1 MDFMTYTKLGFT
13 TLTEEQ
19 FEEQFNGQ
27 YNDAKLLIDNL
38 TNDYY
43 VMHDVSDDLSSDV
56 PFLVYRATQYQKA
69 IVYQC
74 EFAIASGASTIYEQK
89 AGDLKTVSV
98 GRTSLSM
105 DGNSISDATY
115 GNTGVVTTAV
125 DLLIR
130 TGLLYRGV
138 RAW

>member
-1 MDFMTYTKLGFT
+1 MDFATYTKLGFT

-19 FEEQFNGQ
+19 FKGQ

-43 VMHDVSDDLSSDV
+43 VMNDVSDDLSSDV

-69 IVYQC
+69 IAYQC
-74 EFAIASGASTIYEQK
+74 EFAVASGASTIYEQK

-98 GRTSLSM
+98 GRTSLST
-105 DGNSISDATY
+105 DGNSINDATY

-125 DLLIR
+125 DLLAR

>member
-1 MDFMTYTKLGFT
+1 MDFATYTKLGFT

-19 FEEQFNGQ
+19 FKSQ

-69 IVYQC
+69 IADQC
-74 EFAIASGASTIYEQK
+74 EFAVASGASTIYEQK
-89 AGDLKTVSV
+89 AGNLKSVSV
-98 GRTSLSM
+98 GRTSLST

-115 GNTGVVTTAV
+115 GNTSVVTTAV
-125 DLLIR
+125 DLLVR

>member
-13 TLTEEQ
+13 TLT
-19 FEEQFNGQ
+19 EEQFNGQ

-43 VMHDVSDDLSSDV
+43 VMQDVSDDLSSDV
-56 PFLVYRATQYQKA
+56 PFLVFRATQYQKA
-69 IVYQC
+69 IAYQC
-74 EFAIASGASTIYEQK
+74 EFAVASGASTIYEQK
-89 AGDLKTVSV
+89 AGNLKTVSV
-98 GRTSLSM
+98 GRTSLST

-125 DLLIR
+125 DLLAR

>member
-1 MDFMTYTKLGFT
+1 MDFATYNRLGFT

-19 FEEQFNGQ
+19 FKGQ

-43 VMHDVSDDLSSDV
+43 VMNDVSDDLSSDV
-56 PFLVYRATQYQKA
+56 PFIVYRATQYQKA
-69 IVYQC
+69 IAYQC
-74 EFAIASGASTIYEQK
+74 EFAAASGASTIYEQK
-89 AGDLKTVSV
+89 ADNLKTVSV
-98 GRTSLSM
+98 GRTSLST

-125 DLLIR
+125 DLLAK

-138 RAW
+138 MAW

>member
-1 MDFMTYTKLGFT
+1 MDFATYTKLGFT

-19 FEEQFNGQ
+19 FKNQS
-27 YNDAKLLIDNL
+27 NDAKLLIDNL

-43 VMHDVSDDLSSDV
+43 VTHDVSDDLSSDV

-69 IVYQC
+69 IAYQC
-74 EFAIASGASTIYEQK
+74 EFAADSGASTIYEQK
-89 AGDLKTVSV
+89 ADNLKTVSV
-98 GRTSLSM
+98 GRTSLST

-115 GNTGVVTTAV
+115 GNTGVVTTVV
-125 DLLIR
+125 DLLAR

>member
-1 MDFMTYTKLGFT
+1 MDFATYTSLGFT

-19 FEEQFNGQ
+19 FRGQ
-27 YNDAKLLIDNL
+27 CNDAKLLIDNL

-43 VMHDVSDDLSSDV
+43 VMNDVSDDLSSDV

-69 IVYQC
+69 IAYQC

-89 AGDLKTVSV
+89 AGNLKTVSV
-98 GRTSLSM
+98 GRTSLST

-125 DLLIR
+125 DLLAR

-138 RAW
+138 REW

>member
-1 MDFMTYTKLGFT
+1 MDFATYTRLGFT

-19 FEEQFNGQ
+19 FKDQ

-43 VMHDVSDDLSSDV
+43 VMHDVSDDLSSEV

-69 IVYQC
+69 IAYQC
-74 EFAIASGASTIYEQK
+74 EFAVASGASTIYEQK
-89 AGDLKTVSV
+89 ADNLKTVSV
-98 GRTSLSM
+98 GRTSLST

-125 DLLIR
+125 DLLAR

>member
-1 MDFMTYTKLGFT
+1 MDFA

-19 FEEQFNGQ
+19 FKDQ

-43 VMHDVSDDLSSDV
+43 VMNDVSDDLSSDV
-56 PFLVYRATQYQKA
+56 PFFVYRATQYQKA
-69 IVYQC
+69 IAYQC
-74 EFAIASGASTIYEQK
+74 EFAVTSGASTIYEQK
-89 AGDLKTVSV
+89 ADNLKTVSV
-98 GRTSLSM
+98 GRTSLST

-125 DLLIR
+125 DLLAR

>member
-1 MDFMTYTKLGFT
+1 MDFMTYTKLGFA
-13 TLTEEQ
+13 TLT
-19 FEEQFNGQ
+19 EEQFNGQ

-56 PFLVYRATQYQKA
+56 PFIVYRATQYQKA
-69 IVYQC
+69 IAYQC
-74 EFAIASGASTIYEQK
+74 EFAVASGASTIYEQK

-98 GRTSLSM
+98 GRTSLSI

-125 DLLIR
+125 DLLARI
-130 TGLLYRGV
+130 GLLYRGV
-138 RAW
+138 RSW

>member
-19 FEEQFNGQ
+19 FNGQ
-27 YNDAKLLIDNL
+27 YSDAKLLIDNL
-38 TNDYY
+38 TNDHY
-43 VMHDVSDDLSSDV
+43 VMQDVSDDLSSDV
-56 PFLVYRATQYQKA
+56 PFLVFRATQSQKA
-69 IVYQC
+69 IAYQC
-74 EFAIASGASTIYEQK
+74 EFAVASGASTIYEQK
-89 AGDLKTVSV
+89 AGNLKTVSV
-98 GRTSLSM
+98 GRTSLST

-125 DLLIR
+125 DLLVR

-138 RAW
+138 RSW

>member
-1 MDFMTYTKLGFT
+1 MDFTTYTKLGFT
-13 TLTEEQ
+13 ALTEEQ
-19 FEEQFNGQ
+19 FTAQ

-43 VMHDVSDDLSSDV
+43 VMHDVADDLSSDV
-56 PFLVYRATQYQKA
+56 SFYAYRATQYQKA
-69 IVYQC
+69 IAYQC
-74 EFAIASGASTIYEQK
+74 EFAVASGASTIYEQK
-89 AGDLKTVSV
+89 AGNLKSVSV
-98 GRTSLSM
+98 GRTSLST
-105 DGNSISDATY
+105 DGNPISDATY

>member
-1 MDFMTYTKLGFT
+1 MDFATYTKLGFT

-19 FEEQFNGQ
+19 FKDQ

-43 VMHDVSDDLSSDV
+43 VIHDVSDDLSSDV
-56 PFLVYRATQYQKA
+56 PFIVYRATQYQKA
-69 IVYQC
+69 IAYQC
-74 EFAIASGASTIYEQK
+74 EFAVASGASTIYEQK
-89 AGDLKTVSV
+89 AGNLKTVSV
-98 GRTSLSM
+98 GRTSLST

-115 GNTGVVTTAV
+115 VNTGVVTTAV
-125 DLLIR
+125 DILAK

>member
-13 TLTEEQ
+13 TLT
-19 FEEQFNGQ
+19 EEQFNGQ

-43 VMHDVSDDLSSDV
+43 VMQDVSDDLSSDV
-56 PFLVYRATQYQKA
+56 PFLVFRATQYQKA
-69 IVYQC
+69 IAYQC
-74 EFAIASGASTIYEQK
+74 EFAVASGASTIYEQK
-89 AGDLKTVSV
+89 AGNLKTVSV
-98 GRTSLSM
+98 GRTSLST

-125 DLLIR
+125 DLLAR

-138 RAW
+138 RSW

>member
-1 MDFMTYTKLGFT
+1 MDYAEYTKLGFDK
-13 TLTEEQ
+13 LQQSEFDAQ
-19 FEEQFNGQ
+19 R
-27 YNDAKLLIDNL
+27 NDAKLLIDNL

-69 IVYQC
+69 IAYQC
-74 EFAIASGASTIYEQK
+74 EFAVASGASTIYEQK
-89 AGDLKTVSV
+89 AGNLKSVSV
-98 GRTSLSM
+98 GRTSLST

>member
-1 MDFMTYTKLGFT
+1 MDYAEYTKLGFDK
-13 TLTEEQ
+13 LQQSEFDAQ
-19 FEEQFNGQ
+19 R
-27 YNDAKLLIDNL
+27 NDAKLLIDNL

-69 IVYQC
+69 IAYQC
-74 EFAIASGASTIYEQK
+74 EFAVASGASTIYEQK
-89 AGDLKTVSV
+89 AGNLKSVSV
-98 GRTSLSM
+98 GRTSLST

-125 DLLIR
+125 DLLAR

>member
-1 MDFMTYTKLGFT
+1 MDFATYTKLGFT
-13 TLTEEQ
+13 TLTEDQ
-19 FEEQFNGQ
+19 FKGQ

-43 VMHDVSDDLSSDV
+43 VMHDVSGDLSSDV
-56 PFLVYRATQYQKA
+56 PFIVYRATQYQKA
-69 IVYQC
+69 IAYQC
-74 EFAIASGASTIYEQK
+74 EFAVASGASTIYEQK

-98 GRTSLSM
+98 GRTSLST

-125 DLLIR
+125 DLLVR

>member
-1 MDFMTYTKLGFT
+1 MDYAEYTKLGFDK
-13 TLTEEQ
+13 LQQSEFDAQ
-19 FEEQFNGQ
+19 R
-27 YNDAKLLIDNL
+27 NDAKLLIDNL

-69 IVYQC
+69 IAYQC
-74 EFAIASGASTIYEQK
+74 EFAVASGASTIYEQK
-89 AGDLKTVSV
+89 AGNLKSVSV
-98 GRTSLSM
+98 GRTSLST
-105 DGNSISDATY
+105 DGNPISDATY

>member
-1 MDFMTYTKLGFT
+1 MDFMMYTKLGFT

-19 FEEQFNGQ
+19 FNGQ
-27 YNDAKLLIDNL
+27 YSDAKLLIDNL
-38 TNDYY
+38 TNDHY
-43 VMHDVSDDLSSDV
+43 VMQDVSDDLSSDV
-56 PFLVYRATQYQKA
+56 PFLVFRATQYQKA
-69 IVYQC
+69 IAYQC
-74 EFAIASGASTIYEQK
+74 EFAVASGASTIYEQK

-98 GRTSLSM
+98 GRTSLST

-125 DLLIR
+125 DLLAR

>member
-1 MDFMTYTKLGFT
+1 MDFATYTKLGFT

-19 FEEQFNGQ
+19 FKGQ

-69 IVYQC
+69 IAYQC
-74 EFAIASGASTIYEQK
+74 EFAVASGASTIYEQK
-89 AGDLKTVSV
+89 AGNLKSVSV
-98 GRTSLSM
+98 GRTSLAT

-115 GNTGVVTTAV
+115 GNTGVVSTAV
-125 DLLIR
+125 DLLVR

>member
-1 MDFMTYTKLGFT
+1 MDYAEYTKLGFDK
-13 TLTEEQ
+13 LQQSEFDAQ
-19 FEEQFNGQ
+19 R
-27 YNDAKLLIDNL
+27 NDAKLLIDNL

-69 IVYQC
+69 IAYQC
-74 EFAIASGASTIYEQK
+74 EFAVASGASTIYEQK
-89 AGDLKTVSV
+89 AGNLKSVSV
-98 GRTSLSM
+98 GRTSLST

-130 TGLLYRGV
+130 TGLLYKGV

>member
-1 MDFMTYTKLGFT
+1 MDFATYTKLGFT

-19 FEEQFNGQ
+19 FKGQ

-69 IVYQC
+69 IAYQC
-74 EFAIASGASTIYEQK
+74 EFAVASGASTIYEQK

-115 GNTGVVTTAV
+115 GNTGVVATAV

-130 TGLLYRGV
+130 TGLLYKGV

>member
-1 MDFMTYTKLGFT
+1 MDFATYTRLGFT

-19 FEEQFNGQ
+19 FKNQ

-43 VMHDVSDDLSSDV
+43 VTYDVSDDLSSDV

-69 IVYQC
+69 IAYQC
-74 EFAIASGASTIYEQK
+74 EFAVASGASTIYEQK
-89 AGDLKTVSV
+89 ADNLKTVSV
-98 GRTSLSM
+98 GRTSLST

-125 DLLIR
+125 DLLAR

>member
-1 MDFMTYTKLGFT
+1 MDFATYTSLGFT

-19 FEEQFNGQ
+19 FKGQ

-43 VMHDVSDDLSSDV
+43 VMNDVSDDLSSDV
-56 PFLVYRATQYQKA
+56 PFIVYRATQYQKA
-69 IVYQC
+69 IAYQC
-74 EFAIASGASTIYEQK
+74 EFAVASGASTIYEQK
-89 AGDLKTVSV
+89 TGNLKTVSV
-98 GRTSLSM
+98 GRTSLST

-125 DLLIR
+125 DLLAK

-138 RAW
+138 MAW

>member
-1 MDFMTYTKLGFT
+1 MDFATYTKLGFI
-13 TLTEEQ
+13 TLT
-19 FEEQFNGQ
+19 EEQFNGQ

-56 PFLVYRATQYQKA
+56 PFIVHRATQYQKA
-69 IVYQC
+69 IACQC
-74 EFAIASGASTIYEQK
+74 EFAVASGASTIYEQK
-89 AGDLKTVSV
+89 AGNLKTVSV
-98 GRTSLSM
+98 GRTSLST

-125 DLLIR
+125 DLLAK